1 MNILQLRETLRNAEK
16 AYAKA
21 KTSLDNS
28 NELILAKE
36 ALKVAR
42 FDYAVD
48 YERYDWITVD
58 DKNFACAEHAIRW
71 GRYIASVEG
80 VPYKDFV
87 SRYDHRL
94 DERFIFNF
102 EE

>member
-42 FDYAVD
+42 FDYA
-48 YERYDWITVD
+48 E
-58 DKNFACAEHAIRW
+58 ACQDL
-71 GRYIASVEG
+71 VEEMIVMG
-80 VPYKDFV
+80 ELK
-87 SRYDHRL
+87 
-94 DERFIFNF
+94 
-102 EE
+102 